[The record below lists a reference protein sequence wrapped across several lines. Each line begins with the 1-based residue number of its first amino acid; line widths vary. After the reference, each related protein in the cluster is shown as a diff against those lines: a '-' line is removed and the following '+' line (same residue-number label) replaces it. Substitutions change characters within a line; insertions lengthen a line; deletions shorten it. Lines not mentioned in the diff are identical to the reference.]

1 MKDQAVKSKTE
12 VKHKMLGPKTMTPSR
27 RRRPKQR
34 QQSGPAEQYHL
45 RAIHRALDVLDAFT
59 DQHPELTLRDLS
71 VLLRVPES
79 SLFRTLLTLES
90 RDYLVQKP
98 DGAYSLPPKLLYGR
112 VHERAERLREQ
123 MRPYLQKL
131 ARRFDETASLAY
143 LFGERIQVLD
153 TVETFQEVRL
163 TNKPGRVLPPHCSS
177 LGKAITAFQPP
188 ELMDRILEVYGLFR
202 RTEKTIVD
210 RQALLAEFEQIRQRG
225 YAVDREESV
234 AGGMCIGAPLTRD
247 GRHVVAS
254 ISMSVPMVRMSP
266 EREQEIARAVVETA
280 REAAAAL
287 QL

>member
-1 MKDQAVKSKTE
+1 MPVRETIS
-12 VKHKMLGPKTMTPSR
+12 HR
-27 RRRPKQR
+27 RRRPKR
-34 QQSGPAEQYHL
+34 RAESAGEQYHL
-45 RAIHRALDVLDAFT
+45 RAIERALDVLDAFT
-59 DQHPELTLRDLS
+59 ERRQELTLKDLS
-71 VLLRVPES
+71 LLLRVPES
-79 SLFRTLLTLES
+79 SLFRILLTLES
-90 RDYLVQKP
+90 RGYLVQKP
-98 DGAYSLPPKLLYGR
+98 DGAYCLPAKLLYGR

-188 ELMDRILEVYGLFR
+188 ERMDRILEVYGLFR
-202 RTEKTIVD
+202 RTENTIVD
-210 RQALLAEFEQIRQRG
+210 RQALLAEFEEIRRKG

-247 GRHVVAS
+247 GQHVVAS

-266 EREQEIARAVVETA
+266 EREQEIARAVLETA

-287 QL
+287 GL